1 MRTLAAV
8 VAACTLVLT
17 AAGLIPRSAWA
28 TSPSASS
35 VAADSSASTT
45 ASSCPPGGTPL
56 PLIRIDVLPDG
67 GNLDWYLGTGSPR
80 VPVPPSTFDPLSAT
94 ASELEGYGFP
104 PRPSDASALADWT
117 SEMQSWKPTPD
128 YGLCQMPAPLGSGA
142 HASLTDA
149 SNSWAHVGS
158 SWSGYVAKQTTT
170 TYIATQGD
178 FYQAAYHTTYCDK
191 PMLWGSWTGLGGY
204 YADTGGII
212 QTGTAVSISG
222 SSPTYYAWTEVYP
235 LLPKTWSQVVVHPG
249 DHIHTYVVYQRST
262 GLTTM
267 YVADDTTGT
276 QKSEIE
282 TQPLQYYDGRT
293 AEAIDERN
301 GDSPLLNFGT
311 VGWFNLKVQK
321 TSGTWYTLGSQS
333 PEAQE
338 IYSNFT
344 KQILSLP
351 DGMSSSTAFTD
362 RWYSC
367 AYST

>member
-1 MRTLAAV
+1 MKTLLAAGIALV
-8 VAACTLVLT
+8 VAATGVS
-17 AAGLIPRSAWA
+17 PRPA
-28 TSPSASS
+28 
-35 VAADSSASTT
+35 SASTAT
-45 ASSCPPGGTPL
+45 GSSTTDDPSAQTIVPQCPPGGTPL
-56 PLIRIDVLPDG
+56 PLIRTDVLPDG
-67 GNLDWYLGTGSPR
+67 GTLDWYQGTGSPR
-80 VPVPPSTFDPLSAT
+80 VPVPPSSFDPLSAT
-94 ASELEGYGFP
+94 ASELEAYGFP
-104 PRPSDASALADWT
+104 PRPSEAPDLAEWT
-117 SEMQSWKPTPD
+117 SEMRAWKPTPD
-128 YGLCQMPAPLGSGA
+128 YGLCQMSEPLGSA
-142 HASLTDA
+142 AQVSPIDDT
-149 SNSWAHVGS
+149 SSWAHTGS

-204 YADTGGII
+204 YSDTGGII

-301 GDSPLLNFGT
+301 GDSPLLNFGS

-321 TSGTWYTLGSQS
+321 TSGTWYNLGTQS

>member
-1 MRTLAAV
+1 
-8 VAACTLVLT
+8 
-17 AAGLIPRSAWA
+17 
-28 TSPSASS
+28 
-35 VAADSSASTT
+35 
-45 ASSCPPGGTPL
+45 
-56 PLIRIDVLPDG
+56 
-67 GNLDWYLGTGSPR
+67 
-80 VPVPPSTFDPLSAT
+80 
-94 ASELEGYGFP
+94 
-104 PRPSDASALADWT
+104 
-117 SEMQSWKPTPD
+117 
-128 YGLCQMPAPLGSGA
+128 MPAPLGSGA
-142 HASLTDA
+142 QVSTDA
-149 SNSWAHVGS
+149 SSSWAHVGS
-158 SWSGYVAKQTTT
+158 SWSGYVAKQTST